1 MGTSDAQALGKP
13 AHIGDAEWRLRVDLA
28 AAYRIVEWL
37 GWTENIFNHITVR
50 VPGPERHFLI
60 NPFGLWYDEVTAS
73 NLVKIDLGGNP
84 VGPAQHPV
92 NRAGFIIHS
101 AIHGAREDAHCIMHT
116 HTTAGMAIACRRAGL
131 KHDDFYGAILGDRV
145 AYHDF
150 EGITVRADEQ
160 PRLVASLGA
169 KPVMILRNHGLLV
182 AERDVAH
189 AFALMW
195 TLQRACEVQCAAAAI
210 GGYDIP
216 LADAVRQAS
225 KRDAYDFEAGDP
237 ICRSMFDAT
246 VRKMERER
254 RGFGW
259 IDYRG

>member
-1 MGTSDAQALGKP
+1 MGTAETKVLGKP
-13 AHIGDAEWRLRVDLA
+13 AHIGDAEWALRVQLA
-28 AAYRIVEWL
+28 GCYRVVNWL

-73 NLVKIDLGGNP
+73 NLVKIDLEGNP

-101 AIHGAREDAHCIMHT
+101 AIHAVRTDAHCIMHT
-116 HTTAGMAIACRRAGL
+116 HTTAGMAIACRREGL
-131 KHDDFYGAILGDRV
+131 KHDDFYGAMLVGRV

-150 EGITVRADEQ
+150 EGITVHADEQ
-160 PRLVASLGA
+160 PRLVASFGDKHVL
-169 KPVMILRNHGLLV
+169 ILRNHGLLV
-182 AERDVAH
+182 AEHDVAH

-195 TLQRACEVQCAAAAI
+195 TLQRACEVQCQGAAI

-216 LADAVRQAS
+216 LTDAVREACQ
-225 KRDAYDFEAGDP
+225 RDTMRSEADGDT
-237 ICRSMFDAT
+237 CERMFDAT
-246 VRKMERER
+246 VRKMERANQ
-254 RGFGW
+254 GPGW
-259 IDYRG
+259 IDYRS